1 MNWKTVGKVL
11 FFVGLGILVY
21 NQIYSAIF
29 SGYYGVSYGPE
40 ELARLDYKVWLWFD
54 DFGRAINGQILGW
67 AGLMIAGLTI
77 WIGAH
82 KAKTN

>member
-21 NQIYSAIF
+21 NQIYFAIF
-29 SGYYGVSYGPE
+29 SGYYEVSYGPE

-67 AGLMIAGLTI
+67 AGFMITGLTI